1 MKPAYRELP
10 ADRVTIKEAAA
21 ILQVS
26 TQALYQA
33 LAAGRLPYEVIR
45 GRKCLRRLGLERE
58 YWGTT
63 QRLADRPQAQ
73 HHRPTAAAPLD
84 QLSDAELGAYC
95 DAHLGDVALA
105 NALAPIDRW
114 ADKLQAPDW
123 PRIAELANESLDCT
137 CWGPPPWAADRWV
150 TLQLVLELAIEEAAA
165 GG

>member
-1 MKPAYRELP
+1 MKPSYRELP

-21 ILQVS
+21 ILQVT

-73 HHRPTAAAPLD
+73 HHRPTAAAPLAE
-84 QLSDAELGAYC
+84 LSDAELAAYC
-95 DAHLGDVALA
+95 DAHLGDEALAAAMEPINQWADSLQEPDWERIAALA
-105 NALAPIDRW
+105 NA
-114 ADKLQAPDW
+114 
-123 PRIAELANESLDCT
+123 SLDCAS
-137 CWGPPPWAADRWV
+137 WGPPPWAPEQWV
-150 TLQLVLELAIEEAAA
+150 TLSMVLSLAEEAAA
-165 GG
+165 DG